1 MKSSLHNNGLSDEV
15 KMLFSKSSIDY
26 GKAKEEVWASLDLK
40 DDVSSD
46 EPKKMSHLS
55 NVLACSG
62 HDRFYLWFG
71 PISSLL

>member
-1 MKSSLHNNGLSDEV
+1 MRM

-26 GKAKEEVWASLDLK
+26 GKTKEEIWASLDLK

-62 HDRFYLWFG
+62 HDRFYVWFG